1 MILYNNCT
9 FKDLFSYDADEL
21 NFYITTG
28 LFIPENSWGLPDL
41 TEWPYGKVMELLMYF
56 ESDIEME
63 KLIEIIHFAT
73 EIDREAI
80 LKKHWH
86 EVFAFYNWLKI
97 QAENINVML
106 KTLYVEPTADEQN
119 AGIENFAPFGVFATI
134 NGLAGGDILKYEA
147 VENTSFMIVFTKLS
161 LNKVDA
167 AYRQAYQDIMLHK
180 SKHP

>member
-28 LFIPENSWGLPDL
+28 LFIPENSWSIHEL

-73 EIDREAI
+73 EMDKEVI

-97 QAENINVML
+97 QAEKINVML
-106 KTLYVEPTADEQN
+106 KTLYVEPTADEIN
-119 AGIENFAPFGVFATI
+119 AGIENYAPYGVFVTVDR
-134 NGLAGGDILKYEA
+134 LAGGYPPNYPEI
-147 VENTSFMIVFTKLS
+147 ENTTFMIIFTKLS
-161 LNKVDA
+161 LNKVDT
-167 AYRQAYQDIMLHK
+167 AYNQAKQDIMLHK

>member
-28 LFIPENSWGLPDL
+28 LFIPENSWDIPEL

-56 ESDIEME
+56 ESDIEMD
-63 KLIEIIHFAT
+63 KLIEIIQFAT

-80 LKKHWH
+80 LLRHWH

-134 NGLAGGDILKYEA
+134 DRLAGGNPLNYPGI
-147 VENTSFMIVFTKLS
+147 ENTTFEIIFTKLS

>member
-28 LFIPENSWGLPDL
+28 LFIPENSWGFSDL
-41 TEWPYGKVMELLMYF
+41 TEWPYGQVMELLMYF
-56 ESDIEME
+56 ESDIEMD
-63 KLIEIIHFAT
+63 KLVEIIHFAT
-73 EIDREAI
+73 KIDREGI
-80 LKKHWH
+80 LKKNWH

-97 QAENINVML
+97 QTDKINEML
-106 KTLYVEPTADEQN
+106 KTLYVEPTSDEIN

-134 NGLAGGDILKYEA
+134 NGLAGGDILKFDA

-161 LNKVDA
+161 LNKVDTE
-167 AYRQAYQDIMLHK
+167 YRKSYQDIMLHK
-180 SKHP
+180 SKLK